1 MLKTLIKK
9 QLREMTS
16 FLFQNKKNGKPRS
29 KASILLYGL
38 LLIYAV
44 GVFGGMFYMLFNEM
58 CNTYFDAG
66 IGEIYFIFAG
76 LTATGFGVIGSI
88 FTTYTS
94 LYVAKDNEQLIS
106 MPIPPSKILT
116 SRILGCY
123 IMTWFFECLVFVP
136 CYAVYFINRD
146 VDVLN
151 IIFAVINLFIMPL
164 LSLSISCILGWLI
177 ALIASKLPKNTKTVV
192 ILLVSV
198 AFLCVY
204 FYMVSAANEVIPG
217 MINSIAENQE
227 SITKIAKYSFY
238 PIFEF
243 GYGSTG
249 KISSFL
255 ISIGIS
261 ILVFAIIHAI
271 LSKTFLSLATASKGS
286 TLKKFTKK
294 ELNSSSVDNTLLKRE
309 FLRFKSSP
317 IYILNCSMGTIAMI
331 IAAVFIII
339 KRNTITGLIVEIGS
353 EYTGLLFCAAL
364 AFMIGTN
371 YLTAPS
377 ISLEGKSIW
386 IVQSCPIPTWKVLK
400 SKIILHMVLT
410 AIPALIVSVTVDFLI
425 DISLVSKIMLLVISV
440 VFSFFEAVFGMMLN
454 LKMPNLKWT
463 NEAAVVKQET
473 NILIALFGSWVT
485 VILLAGLY
493 FLIYDIIPSEI
504 YLILSV
510 ALIAAISVI
519 MYIWIKKKGT
529 KIFSFL

>member
-9 QLREMTS
+9 QLREMMS
-16 FLFQNKKNGKPRS
+16 FLFQNRKNGKQRS
-29 KASILLYGL
+29 KASILLYGI

-44 GVFGGMFYMLFNEM
+44 GVLGGMFYMLFDQM
-58 CNTYFDAG
+58 CNMYFDAG

-106 MPIPPSKILT
+106 LPIPPSKILT
-116 SRILGCY
+116 SRVLGCY
-123 IMTWFFECLVFVP
+123 ITTLFFECFVFIP
-136 CYAVYFINRD
+136 CYAVYVINRD
-146 VDVLN
+146 FSALN

-177 ALIASKLPKNTKTVV
+177 ALIASKLPKNVKTVV
-192 ILLVSV
+192 TLLVSV
-198 AFLCVY
+198 AFLALY
-204 FYMVSAANEVIPG
+204 FYMVSAANDVIPG

-227 SITKIAKYSFY
+227 SITNIAKYAFY
-238 PIFEF
+238 PIFE
-243 GYGSTG
+243 YGLGSVG

-261 ILVFAIIHAI
+261 ILVFSIIHAI

-286 TLKKFTKK
+286 SSKKFTKR
-294 ELNSSSVDNTLLKRE
+294 ELNSSSVDSTLLKRE
-309 FLRFKSSP
+309 ILRLKSSP
-317 IYILNCSMGTIAMI
+317 VYILNCSMGTMLMI
-331 IAAVFIII
+331 VAAVFLII
-339 KRNTITGLIVEIGS
+339 KRDMIVEMTGVIGS
-353 EYTGLLFCAAL
+353 EYMGLILCAAL
-364 AFMIGTN
+364 AFIVSSN

-386 IVQSCPIPTWKVLK
+386 IVQSCPVSIWKVLK
-400 SKIILHMVLT
+400 SKILLHMIVT
-410 AIPALIVSVTVDFLI
+410 AIPSMIISITADFLI
-425 DISLVSKIMLLVISV
+425 DISILSKIMLVVVGV
-440 VFSFFEAVFGMMLN
+440 VFPFFGAVFGLAIN

-463 NEAAVVKQET
+463 NEAIAVKQGASV
-473 NILIALFGSWVT
+473 LIALFGSWVT
-485 VILLAGLY
+485 VILLAALY
-493 FLIYDIIPSEI
+493 ILVNKLIPSNI

-510 ALIAAISVI
+510 ALILAISVI

-529 KIFSFL
+529 KIFKFL